1 MTSWSAFFLFDCKN
15 TNNFL
20 QLGSN
25 NVVLKQKYLEMM
37 RVSSNLRILIIIS
50 DDECLKVTLY
60 QNNIMSPLEKVRA
73 LSTKS

>member
-1 MTSWSAFFLFDCKN
+1 MTSWSTLFLFDCKN

-73 LSTKS
+73 PSTKS

>member
-1 MTSWSAFFLFDCKN
+1 
-15 TNNFL
+15 L

>member
-1 MTSWSAFFLFDCKN
+1 
-15 TNNFL
+15 
-20 QLGSN
+20 
-25 NVVLKQKYLEMM
+25 MM

>member
-1 MTSWSAFFLFDCKN
+1 
-15 TNNFL
+15 
-20 QLGSN
+20 
-25 NVVLKQKYLEMM
+25 M

-73 LSTKS
+73 PSTKVKQQKKPQIGSFVL

>member
-1 MTSWSAFFLFDCKN
+1 MVSSFFLFDCKN

-37 RVSSNLRILIIIS
+37 RVSSNLGILIIIS